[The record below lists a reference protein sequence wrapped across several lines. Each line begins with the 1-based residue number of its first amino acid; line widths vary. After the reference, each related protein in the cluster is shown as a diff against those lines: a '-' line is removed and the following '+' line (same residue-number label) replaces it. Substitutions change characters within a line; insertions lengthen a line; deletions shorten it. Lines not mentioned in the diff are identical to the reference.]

1 MGRRERGMILSGFRD
16 LDRKIQGDKEGF
28 VYGSFNIHDD
38 GEEVGDDEDDDAWLW
53 FINSSRERENK
64 RSCSSPWV
72 PLEII

>member
-38 GEEVGDDEDDDAWLW
+38 GEEVGDDE
-53 FINSSRERENK
+53 
-64 RSCSSPWV
+64 
-72 PLEII
+72 EIGRAHV